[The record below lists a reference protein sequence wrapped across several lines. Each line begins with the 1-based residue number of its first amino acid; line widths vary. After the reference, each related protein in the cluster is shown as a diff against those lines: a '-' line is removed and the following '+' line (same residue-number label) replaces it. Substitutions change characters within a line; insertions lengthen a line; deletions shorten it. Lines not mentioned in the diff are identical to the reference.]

1 MHASSTCGRLRSLP
15 TLQRRLLLA
24 APAGRNPFLN
34 LSTSK
39 STLASSSG
47 ALAPTGAATSSG
59 GTAAAAVPATAGTAT
74 ALADVTI
81 AQFPVNF
88 LTVRGV
94 LFDVDGTL
102 VDSDPLHFQAFQ
114 EILAEVGF
122 NGGRPIDEAFFRRHI
137 SGRHN
142 PEIAA
147 DLFPDW
153 DENRRTAFYLD
164 KEERYRRLAAAG
176 LEPLEGLREFFEWV
190 RQRGL
195 RTAAVTNAPRA
206 NAEMIL
212 AALGIESCF
221 EHLVLGEECTRA
233 KPHPDPYLIAME
245 LLGLTPGESVVFE
258 DSPSGVAAGVAAGAT
273 VIALTTGQDPAVLQ
287 QAGAVW
293 IVRNFRDVM
302 AAIQAAETSADS
314 TARGGEGSLSQSS

>member
-1 MHASSTCGRLRSLP
+1 MQASSTCGRLRSLP
-15 TLQRRLLLA
+15 TLQRRMLMA
-24 APAGRNPFLN
+24 APVGRNSSLHP
-34 LSTSK
+34 STSS
-39 STLASSSG
+39 STLFSSAGSLV
-47 ALAPTGAATSSG
+47 ANGAAVSSG
-59 GTAAAAVPATAGTAT
+59 GTAAAAVPATAGPAT
-74 ALADVTI
+74 ALADIT
-81 AQFPVNF
+81 AAPVPVDF
-88 LTVRGV
+88 LSIRGV

-102 VDSDPLHFQAFQ
+102 VESDPLHFRAFQ

-122 NGGRPIDEAFFRRHI
+122 DGGRPIDEAFFRRHI

-147 DLFPDW
+147 DLFPEW
-153 DENRRTAFYLD
+153 DEDRRTAFYLD

-176 LEPLEGLREFFEWV
+176 LEPLEGLREFLEWV

-206 NAEMIL
+206 NAEMML

-245 LLGLTPGESVVFE
+245 LLGLTPGRY
-258 DSPSGVAAGVAAGAT
+258 D
-273 VIALTTGQDPAVLQ
+273 AVRQ
-287 QAGAVW
+287 
-293 IVRNFRDVM
+293 
-302 AAIQAAETSADS
+302 
-314 TARGGEGSLSQSS
+314 

>member
-1 MHASSTCGRLRSLP
+1 MQASFNCGRLRSLP
-15 TLQRRLLLA
+15 TLQRRLVMA
-24 APAGRNPFLN
+24 APAGRNPSLN
-34 LSTSK
+34 P
-39 STLASSSG
+39 STLNSTMASSCG
-47 ALAPTGAATSSG
+47 ALVSTGAAVSSG
-59 GTAAAAVPATAGTAT
+59 GTAAAAVPATAGPAT
-74 ALADVTI
+74 ALADFTV

-88 LTVRGV
+88 LTIRGV

-102 VDSDPLHFQAFQ
+102 VESDPLHFRAFQ

-122 NGGRPIDEAFFRRHI
+122 NGGRPIDEVFFRRHI

-147 DLFPDW
+147 DLFPEW
-153 DENRRTAFYLD
+153 DEDRRTAFYLD

-176 LEPLEGLREFFEWV
+176 LEPLQGLREFLEWV

-206 NAEMIL
+206 NAEMML
-212 AALGIESCF
+212 AALGVESCF
-221 EHLVLGEECTRA
+221 EHLVLGEECMRA
-233 KPHPDPYLIAME
+233 KPHPDPYLIAMD
-245 LLGLTPGESVVFE
+245 LLGLTPGELVVFE
-258 DSPSGVAAGVAAGAT
+258 DSPSGVAAGVAAGAP

-293 IVRNFRDVM
+293 IVRNFHDVM
-302 AAIQAAETSADS
+302 AAIKAAETEANS
-314 TARGGEGSLSQSS
+314 TA